1 MRGDGPS
8 WRFRGLSA
16 QGCPPV
22 TLIAGR
28 LARIPRRVHGVVGIL
43 LLEAQGIRCL
53 LTKLTEKFTY
63 LSMAAL
69 TANSLRLR
77 DFFHPHL
84 TKKIVTP
91 NASVRSR
98 A

>member
-1 MRGDGPS
+1 MRGDGSS

-16 QGCPPV
+16 QGCPTV

-28 LARIPRRVHGVVGIL
+28 LAQTPRRVHGVVGIF
-43 LLEAQGIRCL
+43 LLEAQGIRRL
-53 LTKLTEKFTY
+53 LTKLPEKFTY
-63 LSMAAL
+63 FSTTAL
-69 TANSLRLR
+69 TANSLGLR

-84 TKKIVTP
+84 TKKIVTL
-91 NASVRSR
+91 NATVRSR